1 MNTNGVRAAGF
12 IGEKYRA
19 KMILKAV
26 SELYNIPV
34 EKIVSK
40 RRRQYLV
47 DARSMVCYVMRQHTR
62 LTYHEIG
69 NLLGGRNHST
79 LISAFNSAHWNIDTY
94 KSFRDDY
101 TRVVERYKSM
111 IKEDADD

>member
-1 MNTNGVRAAGF
+1 MNTNGVRVAGVV
-12 IGEKYRA
+12 GEKHRA
-19 KMILKAV
+19 NMILQAV

-40 RRRQYLV
+40 RRLQYLV
-47 DARSMVCYVMRQHTR
+47 DARSMACFVMRHYTR
-62 LTYHEIG
+62 LTYSEIG
-69 NLLGGRNHST
+69 DLLGGRHHT
-79 LISAFNSAHWNIDTY
+79 TIMSAFDSAYWNTGAY
-94 KSFRDDY
+94 KRFHDDY